1 MDAAEMTPPEPRP
14 GWVDAKVAE
23 EFPELRLLELAVA
36 AAPGRSPRS
45 VRERLRHL
53 SNRFRGAQAVAQ
65 RQQPVPWAYRVF
77 YRHVGLDPDADRTPA
92 EAAMLQR
99 LVRGGFRSQSLLDDA
114 LLIGLVETGVPIW
127 ALDEHRVRGT
137 LGIRLAGDAERLGR
151 APDAPPVLP
160 GRLVVADDDGPLAV
174 LFGELGPGHGVTNG
188 TRAMRLFS
196 VQVAGVPEI
205 YVEEALWQCAD
216 ILLGHQ

>member
-1 MDAAEMTPPEPRP
+1 MTDVEATP
-14 GWVDAKVAE
+14 GWVDVEVAE
-23 EFPELRLLELAVA
+23 EFPELKLLQLPVA
-36 AAPGRSPRS
+36 AGSGRSPRS

-92 EAAMLQR
+92 EAAMLGR
-99 LVRGGFRSQSLLDDA
+99 LVRGGFRSESLLDDA

-127 ALDEHRVRGT
+127 ALDEDRVNGT
-137 LGIRLAGDAERLGR
+137 LGIRVAGDGERLGR
-151 APDAPPVLP
+151 MPGAPPVPP
-160 GRLVVADDDGPLAV
+160 GRLVVADEDAPLAV
-174 LFGELGPGHGVTNG
+174 LFGELAPGHGVTPA
-188 TRAMRLFS
+188 TQSMRLFS
-196 VQVAGVPEI
+196 VQVGGVPSI

-216 ILLGHQ
+216 ILLGHP